1 LWAALQDKLANSLA
15 QTPVGERADNVER
28 AIHHAAQALEVSTRQ
43 AFPADWA
50 MTQHNLASAYL
61 VRIRDDR
68 AENLE
73 RAIHHYSQ
81 ALTFY
86 TADAWPERAQDV
98 RRRLGAA
105 HFAARDWPA
114 AHKTFVQA
122 LDLTEQFYAA
132 ALLREVREQEI
143 VGNARMV
150 AEDAFCLA
158 QTDELEEGCQ
168 WPGD

>member
-1 LWAALQDKLANSLA
+1 
-15 QTPVGERADNVER
+15 
-28 AIHHAAQALEVSTRQ
+28 
-43 AFPADWA
+43 
-50 MTQHNLASAYL
+50 MTQHNLASACL
-61 VRIRDDR
+61 VRLRGDR

-81 ALTFY
+81 ALTSY
-86 TADAWPERAQDV
+86 AAGAWPERARDV

-105 HFAARDWPA
+105 HFTARDWPA
-114 AHKTFVQA
+114 AHRTFVQA

-143 VGNARMV
+143 GGNARMV

-158 QTDELEEGCQ
+158 QMDELEGSWQ